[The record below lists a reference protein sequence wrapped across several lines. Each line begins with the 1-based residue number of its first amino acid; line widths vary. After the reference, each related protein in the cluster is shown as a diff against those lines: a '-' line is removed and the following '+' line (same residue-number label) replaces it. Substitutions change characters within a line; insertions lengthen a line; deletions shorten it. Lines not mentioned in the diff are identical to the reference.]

1 MTFIKHFIKKEKVYQ
16 EFNDRGTTWWG
27 FALKDIE
34 HYRCS
39 NCNSEVNP
47 KSKFCLECGKKFT
60 KIKEVSEWQEILP

>member
-39 NCNSEVNP
+39 NRNSEVNP

-60 KIKEVSEWQEILP
+60 NIKEVS